1 MDEPHIQPV
10 ITIKKTIIKTKKN
23 KPHPQ
28 DRDQDNDETIDSAL
42 EKLYAD
48 IKKTNMG
55 EGTKAETMLY
65 NKPYNDFLIKKE
77 KYERRDEASHKHAE
91 EYGHLY
97 PSINDPNFNIKIAE
111 KKEFYDAKFVADLE
125 ADVEKQAEILCN
137 APFELAPNQVFV
149 RNFLSFETPY
159 NGLLL
164 YHGLGTG
171 KTCSAIS
178 VAEEMRDY
186 MKQMGITQR
195 IIIIASPNVQ
205 QNFRLQLFDER
216 KLQEIEPGIWN
227 IRSCTGNKYLKE
239 INPMSMKGLSRDR
252 VIKQIN
258 RLINASYFFVGYNGF
273 ANYVHNVAAADDA
286 TAIKRGEN
294 AEKQRQQIQRDTTFG
309 NLSVKKLKSVF
320 SNRLIIIDEAHNIR
334 ITDDNDN
341 KKTAQVLFQIAQ
353 HATNLRLLLLS
364 GTPMYNSYKEIVW
377 LLNLLNVN
385 DKRSTFDIRDVFDK
399 DGNLLVDAKGRNIGA
414 EILVRKATGY
424 ISFVRGENP
433 YTFPYRMFP
442 DVFAPEHT
450 FKTRDYPRIQLTGS
464 HIDQPIEHI
473 NVYVTGIGEIQEAG
487 YKYIIDLMLGKRDEQ
502 RKGREMKQ
510 IEKEQKP
517 RQPRQPRQPRKSKFE
532 TTIDEIAERNITGGG
547 NPPSNPNLPLN
558 PAINPAINPPL
569 NPNSIPTFENMDT
582 IGYALIQRPLEA
594 LNIVYPDETLLAH
607 LASPDAPIN
616 VPHILGKEGLSRI
629 MKYAE
634 KGTNPASR
642 VQFEYKPNVERM
654 FAPENIGK
662 YSAKIKTICD
672 KVLASTGIVL
682 IYSQYIDGGVVPMAL
697 ALEELGFTRYSAPR
711 GGGKGY
717 ESLFKTPPTE
727 ARDATTMLPK
737 SKHADAAP
745 QAPFLPAKYSIISGD
760 KSISPDNVFEL
771 KALTDEDNK
780 YGEKVK
786 VVIISEAGA
795 EGLDFKN
802 LRQVHIM
809 EPWYNM
815 NLIEQIIGRA
825 IRHCSHKQLPFSQR
839 NVEIYLYGTVLSD
852 ADKEAADL
860 YLYRLSEYKAVKIG
874 AVSRLLRETA
884 TDCLLNIQH
893 NANTVGDINQV
904 VKQRLSSGKLIDY
917 HVGAKPYSTMCDYM
931 EKCDYVCRPT
941 KALTEEG
948 VNHDTFNERFMAMN
962 TDKIIQRVRELFKE
976 RFFYRKGGSKG
987 LVAHINS
994 VRTYSLAQINLAL
1007 TQMVD
1012 DANEY
1017 ITDKYGRPGHL
1028 INIGEYYLFQP
1039 VELTNKRIS
1048 VYERS
1053 VPIPHKH
1060 EAVVFPLPKNIMND
1074 VIKIIPKPRA
1084 IKEGKAAQAEDQ
1096 GPQSGPQ
1103 SGQQPGQLEPAS
1115 QKPQEISQT
1124 DEHAKKIVRLFKEN
1138 FAKCTQI
1145 FEKPSKEQ
1153 DEWYYYTGK
1162 VIEFMTSI
1170 PEFNISVEQLH
1181 SFIVA
1186 NLAEH
1191 LFVKDHL
1198 ILINYLY
1205 KKQNNPE
1212 ENGGILDDMETRILE
1227 YYANQVVKRPITG
1240 RRAEIERHRGE
1251 TREIEDKGIL
1261 FYKEGTPQLIVLRY
1275 GSQEWKS
1282 ALPEDVNDFGSVLE
1296 NTKKAILGALTPVVG
1311 FITMFK
1317 KEYMIFKVKMMTEK
1331 RDKGARCDQSGKGD
1345 TIAMLNRILLLS
1357 NQSQNQQFRFDAE
1370 NTKNKTQ
1377 KELCVFQEL
1386 LLRAFDAKRLNG
1398 KRWFL
1403 TPGEAVLC
1411 NIEKINIQDQAINK
1425 S

>member
-10 ITIKKTIIKTKKN
+10 ITIKKTIIKPKKN
-23 KPHPQ
+23 KPRPQ
-28 DRDQDNDETIDSAL
+28 DQDQDNDETIDSAL

-65 NKPYNDFLIKKE
+65 NKPYNDFLNKKE
-77 KYERRDEASHKHAE
+77 HYERKDEASHKNTE

-111 KKEFYDAKFVADLE
+111 KKEFYDAKFVVDSE

-294 AEKQRQQIQRDTTFG
+294 AEKQRQRIQQDTTFG
-309 NLSVKKLKSVF
+309 NLSVKKLKAVF

-341 KKTAQVLFQIAQ
+341 KKTAQALFQIAQ

-385 DKRSTFDIRDVFDK
+385 DKRATFDIRDVFDK
-399 DGNLLVDAKGRNIGA
+399 DGNLLVDARGRNIGA
-414 EILVRKATGY
+414 ETLIRKATGY

-450 FKTRDYPRIQLTGS
+450 FKTREYPRIQLTGS

-473 NVYVTGIGEIQEAG
+473 NVYVTGVGEIQEAG
-487 YKYIIDLMLGKRDEQ
+487 YKYIIDLMQGKRDEQ
-502 RKGREMKQ
+502 RKDREMKQ
-510 IEKEQKP
+510 MEKVQKP

-532 TTIDEIAERNITGGG
+532 TRIDEIAEMNVPTNTDTGITGGNFVPNTAP
-547 NPPSNPNLPLN
+547 NPD
-558 PAINPAINPPL
+558 
-569 NPNSIPTFENMDT
+569 SIPTFENMDT

-672 KVLASTGIVL
+672 NVLASTGIVL

-727 ARDATTMLPK
+727 PRDAITMLPK

-745 QAPFLPAKYSIISGD
+745 QAPFRPAKYSIISGD

-839 NVEIYLYGTVLSD
+839 NVEIYLYGTLLSD
-852 ADKEAADL
+852 ADKEAVDL

-893 NANTVGDINQV
+893 NASTASDINQV
-904 VKQRLSSGKLIDY
+904 VKQRLSSGKVIDY
-917 HVGAKPYSTMCDYM
+917 NVGAKPYSTMCDYM
-931 EKCDYVCRPT
+931 ERCDYVCRPT
-941 KALTEEG
+941 KVLTEEG
-948 VNHDTFNERFMAMN
+948 VNQDTFNERFMAMN
-962 TDKIIQRVRELFKE
+962 TDKIIQRVRDLFKE

-1060 EAVVFPLPKNIMND
+1060 EAVVFPLPSNIRND
-1074 VIKIIPKPRA
+1074 VIKIIPKPRM
-1084 IKEGKAAQAEDQ
+1084 IKEGNAQADDQ
-1096 GPQSGPQ
+1096 GQQ
-1103 SGQQPGQLEPAS
+1103 QGQQPPAT
-1115 QKPQEISQT
+1115 QKPPQSISQE
-1124 DEHAKKIVRLFKEN
+1124 DEHAKKLVRLFKER

-1162 VIEFMTSI
+1162 VIDFMTSI
-1170 PEFNISVEQLH
+1170 PEFNVSVEQIH

-1191 LFVKDHL
+1191 LFVKDHIL
-1198 ILINYLY
+1198 LINYLY

-1227 YYANQVVKRPITG
+1227 YYTNQMVKRPVTG
-1240 RRAEIERHRGE
+1240 RRADIERQRSE
-1251 TREIEDKGIL
+1251 SREIEDKGIL
-1261 FYKEGTPQLIVLRY
+1261 FYKEGTPQLVVLRY
-1275 GSQEWKS
+1275 GSQEWKP
-1282 ALPEDVNDFGSVLE
+1282 ALPEDVNDFSSVLE
-1296 NTKKAILGALTPVVG
+1296 STKKAILGALTPVVG

-1317 KEYMIFKVKMMTEK
+1317 KEYMIFKVKMMAEK

-1357 NQSQNQQFRFDAE
+1357 NQSQNPQFRFDAE

-1386 LLRAFDAKRLNG
+1386 LLRAFDAMRTNG

-1411 NIEKINIQDQAINK
+1411 NIEKVNIQ
-1425 S
+1425 

>member
-10 ITIKKTIIKTKKN
+10 ITIKKPIIIKTKKI
-23 KPHPQ
+23 KQ
-28 DRDQDNDETIDSAL
+28 DPRHQEDQDQDNDETIDSAL

-48 IKKTNMG
+48 IKKTNKE
-55 EGTKAETMLY
+55 EGTKAAETMLY

-77 KYERRDEASHKHAE
+77 KYERRDEATHKHAE

-111 KKEFYDAKFVADLE
+111 KKEFYDATFVTELDG
-125 ADVEKQAEILCN
+125 DVEKQAEILCN

-341 KKTAQVLFQIAQ
+341 KKTAQVLFHIAQ

-385 DKRSTFDIRDVFDK
+385 DKRATFDIRDVFDK
-399 DGNLLVDAKGRNIGA
+399 DGNLLVDAKGKNIGA
-414 EILVRKATGY
+414 EILIRKATGY

-473 NVYVTGIGEIQEAG
+473 NVYVTGIGEIQEVG
-487 YKYIIDLMLGKRDEQ
+487 YKYIIDLMLGKREEQ
-502 RKGREMKQ
+502 RKVREMKQ
-510 IEKEQKP
+510 K
-517 RQPRQPRQPRKSKFE
+517 PRQPRQPRKSKFE
-532 TTIDEIAERNITGGG
+532 TRIDEIAANNNNIIGG
-547 NPPSNPNLPLN
+547 NPPPVNPLSVPLPVN
-558 PAINPAINPPL
+558 PL
-569 NPNSIPTFENMDT
+569 SVNPNSIPTFENMDT

-616 VPHILGKEGLSRI
+616 VSHILGKEGLSRI

-642 VQFEYKPNVERM
+642 VQFEYKSNVERV

-737 SKHADAAP
+737 STHADTAP
-745 QAPFLPAKYSIISGD
+745 QARFLPAKYSIISGD

-852 ADKEAADL
+852 ADKEAVDL

-893 NANTVGDINQV
+893 NANTVSDINQV
-904 VKQRLSSGKLIDY
+904 VKQRLSSGKIIDY
-917 HVGAKPYSTMCDYM
+917 NVGAKPYSTMCDYM
-931 EKCDYVCRPT
+931 ERCDYVCRPT
-941 KALTEEG
+941 KALTEDG
-948 VNHDTFNERFMAMN
+948 INHDTFNERFMAMN
-962 TDKIIQRVRELFKE
+962 TDKIIQRVRDLFKE

-987 LVAHINS
+987 LIAHINS

-1084 IKEGKAAQAEDQ
+1084 KAAAAEEPAAAAEQPGPGQ
-1096 GPQSGPQ
+1096 G
-1103 SGQQPGQLEPAS
+1103 PGQLKPTS

-1162 VIEFMTSI
+1162 VIDFMTSI
-1170 PEFNISVEQLH
+1170 PEFNVSVEQLH

-1186 NLAEH
+1186 NFAEH

-1227 YYANQVVKRPITG
+1227 YYANQMVKRPITG
-1240 RRAEIERHRGE
+1240 RRAESERLRGE

-1261 FYKEGTPQLIVLRY
+1261 LYKEDKEDKEGKPQLIVLRY
-1275 GSQEWKS
+1275 GSPAPEWKLAS
-1282 ALPEDVNDFGSVLE
+1282 SEDVNDFGTVLE
-1296 NTKKAILGALTPVVG
+1296 NTKKAILGAVTPVVG

-1345 TIAMLNRILLLS
+1345 TIEMLNRILLLS
-1357 NQSQNQQFRFDAE
+1357 NQSQNPQFRFDAE
-1370 NTKNKTQ
+1370 NTKNKKQ

-1411 NIEKINIQDQAINK
+1411 NIEKINIQK
-1425 S
+1425 